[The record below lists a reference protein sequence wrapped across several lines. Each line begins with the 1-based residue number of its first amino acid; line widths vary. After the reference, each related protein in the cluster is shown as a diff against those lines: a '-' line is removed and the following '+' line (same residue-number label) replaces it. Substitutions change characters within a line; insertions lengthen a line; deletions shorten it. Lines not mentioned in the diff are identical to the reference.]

1 MTLVPSIKDVTRDI
15 NTGVGTSNVQAWVDG
30 VSNEVN
36 IELSRLNSPIGEH
49 RENIFR
55 SIGVEEWAS
64 TDLETSL
71 DTEDFLEEFKE
82 ALEKYAIAKRFHMM
96 YKRNEPERARAWYKQ
111 EGFPFCIY
119 VALDKVDEV
128 ENRETW
134 SWFSRNI
141 ISDLQLG
148 DGDGFTLMTDQQK
161 GPKEK
166 IVELLPRVEHR
177 ACVRHLYAN

>member
-30 VSNEVN
+30 VSNELGMVFHG
-36 IELSRLNSPIGEH
+36 P
-49 RENIFR
+49 
-55 SIGVEEWAS
+55 
-64 TDLETSL
+64 
-71 DTEDFLEEFKE
+71 EEFKE